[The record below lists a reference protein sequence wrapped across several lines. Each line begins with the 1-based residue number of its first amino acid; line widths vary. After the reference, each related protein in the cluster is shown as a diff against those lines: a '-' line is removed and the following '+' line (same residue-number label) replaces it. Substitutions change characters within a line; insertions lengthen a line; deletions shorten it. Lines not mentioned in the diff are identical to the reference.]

1 MTTPSA
7 SAQVQGSGSFLP
19 LSWAEARDRAAASGR
34 LVRFLLDGI
43 PWEVTP
49 QGLSNPGRVYQGLCP
64 RCDRERWFSAWAG
77 EELCRDSSY
86 GLGFLAHDGCRSG
99 REDPP

>member
-1 MTTPSA
+1 MTSPSA
-7 SAQVQGSGSFLP
+7 GAQAQGSGSLLP

-34 LVRFLLDGI
+34 LVRFLFDGT

-64 RCDRERWFSAWAG
+64 GCGRERWFDAWTG

-86 GLGFLAHDGCRSG
+86 QLGFLVHGGCG
-99 REDPP
+99 TGLEDSS